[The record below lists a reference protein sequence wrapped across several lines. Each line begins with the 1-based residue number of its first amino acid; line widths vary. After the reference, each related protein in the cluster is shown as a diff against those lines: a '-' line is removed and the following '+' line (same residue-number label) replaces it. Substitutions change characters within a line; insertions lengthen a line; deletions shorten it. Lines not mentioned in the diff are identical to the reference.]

1 MSKRFALI
9 LSVSLLVLIALAAC
23 IPGLQ
28 TEPTLSPDL
37 IGTLSAQ
44 TVEARLTEIAQQ
56 PAAATATPE
65 PVAASPTVQVVT
77 PTPGL
82 PTDTPVPPTATSI
95 PATATA
101 SLPCDA
107 ARFIDD
113 VTIDDGTTF
122 KPGQTFTK
130 TWRLKNVGSC
140 IWSSDYSVVF
150 VSGNSMSGPSSS
162 KINASVKPGEMV
174 DVSVSL
180 TAPNNNGDYTGNWAL
195 RNANGAIF
203 GIGSGYKDSF
213 WVKIVVKVADSVAY
227 NFADKGCDASWKST
241 VGGLSCPGSE
251 DLTNG
256 FVNKVTGPNTETGQE
271 NEQALVVGPSSGD
284 GGYIEGRFPT
294 FKIQNGDHFKAVIG
308 CLASSPKCD
317 VMFQV
322 NISVEGGA
330 VQSLGSW
337 TQTSDGSIQFL
348 DLDLSTYKDK
358 NVQIILKVL
367 NNGKQEDDR
376 AFWLLPRIMR

>member
-1 MSKRFALI
+1 
-9 LSVSLLVLIALAAC
+9 
-23 IPGLQ
+23 
-28 TEPTLSPDL
+28 
-37 IGTLSAQ
+37 
-44 TVEARLTEIAQQ
+44 
-56 PAAATATPE
+56 
-65 PVAASPTVQVVT
+65 
-77 PTPGL
+77 
-82 PTDTPVPPTATSI
+82 
-95 PATATA
+95 
-101 SLPCDA
+101 
-107 ARFIDD
+107 
-113 VTIDDGTTF
+113 
-122 KPGQTFTK
+122 
-130 TWRLKNVGSC
+130 
-140 IWSSDYSVVF
+140 
-150 VSGNSMSGPSSS
+150 
-162 KINASVKPGEMV
+162 GEMV

-180 TAPNNNGDYTGNWAL
+180 TAPSSNGDYTGNWAL

-213 WVKIVVKVADSVAY
+213 WVKIVVKVADTVAY

-241 VGGLSCPGSE
+241 AGGLSCPGSE

-256 FVNKVTGPNTETGQE
+256 YVSKVTGPNTETGQE

-294 FKIQNGDHFKAVIG
+294 FKIQNGDHFKSVIG
-308 CLASSPKCD
+308 CLAASPKCD

-337 TQTSDGSIQFL
+337 TQTSDASIQFL
-348 DLDLSTYKDK
+348 DLDLSAYKDK